1 MPYIEGDDL
10 GTILKAEGRL
20 PVPRAL
26 AILRQALSG
35 LVAAHKAGIV
45 HRDLKPANIMVD
57 TEGHALLM
65 DFGIARSIGL
75 PAEEIHKGSSHS
87 KPGSFGETMVGAVVG
102 TIHYMAPEQAKAR
115 RSITGPM
122 SMPLA

>member
-1 MPYIEGDDL
+1 KYITMPYIEGDDL

-35 LVAAHKAGIV
+35 LVSAQKAGIV

-57 TEGHALLM
+57 TEGQALLM

-75 PAEEIHKGSSHS
+75 PAEQIHKGASRSAAD
-87 KPGSFGETMVGAVVG
+87 GFGDTLVGAVVG
-102 TIHYMAPEQAKAR
+102 NIQYMAPAQAK
-115 RSITGPM
+115 GQEG
-122 SMPLA
+122 